1 MDSLWAAG
9 MELGLC
15 WGSAGIR
22 EFGNSAPGIH
32 ATKPDWME
40 NRLPAFPDPGR
51 AGLESSSDEPRAC
64 CVPGGFCFFLGM
76 AQLSCSL
83 LRNGSCFPQAGWGPV
98 SGEGGGSATR
108 AGTVPTG
115 VWGGLKGPPPPPATA
130 DKIPEDVV
138 TLQPGFLARAA
149 VPALSQ
155 TSGMSN
161 PGVEG
166 TGQAQRG

>member
-1 MDSLWAAG
+1 M
-9 MELGLC
+9 
-15 WGSAGIR
+15 
-22 EFGNSAPGIH
+22 
-32 ATKPDWME
+32 
-40 NRLPAFPDPGR
+40 
-51 AGLESSSDEPRAC
+51 
-64 CVPGGFCFFLGM
+64 
-76 AQLSCSL
+76 
-83 LRNGSCFPQAGWGPV
+83 